1 MPRGL
6 ETKLHDSL
14 ERLPENIYF
23 YYCCEKLVKTCN
35 SKKSYDLYVKL
46 HMKKCESCNKRGKPM
61 LARTEI
67 RDRKYGNIDSSNPV
81 FKLERVSQK

>member
-6 ETKLHDSL
+6 ETKLHDLL

-23 YYCCEKLVKTCN
+23 FYCQEKLIKTCH
-35 SKKSYDLYVKL
+35 SKRSYDLFVKL
-46 HMKKCESCNKRGKPM
+46 HMKKCQTCFNRGKPM

>member
-46 HMKKCESCNKRGKPM
+46 HMKKCEACFKRGKPM